1 MTNFVRI
8 FILSCTLGF
17 CSSYSLAKSAMT
29 QVSTELAM
37 INEISPQDFNQLV
50 QQNRF
55 KSVILHRP
63 EHDRGH
69 GVTVYQLRDIAE
81 QAKISLI
88 YQPIDQAKNAQTD
101 IQAFA
106 RYYNSLPKP
115 ILIMC
120 KSGQRSMELYQQ
132 AKQQGLLND

>member
-8 FILSCTLGF
+8 FILTCALGF
-17 CSSYSLAKSAMT
+17 SSTFSFAQSAMT
-29 QVSTELAM
+29 QISPVLAV
-37 INEISPQDFNQLV
+37 INEISPQDFNQLI
-50 QQNRF
+50 QQDRF

-88 YQPIDQAKNAQTD
+88 YQPIDQGKNAQTD

-115 ILIMC
+115 ILLMC
-120 KSGQRSMELYQQ
+120 KSSNRAIDLYNQ